1 MERYSV
7 SDYRYELAR
16 SAAIL
21 LVLLVALG
29 CLLAHSSDSSE
40 PSELTR
46 HSRPVHQDESQGLV
60 NLTSVGDDFAL
71 DDEGAGEFDSRI
83 TFALFIALFAGLI
96 TLIRPGSVKGG
107 IEFSVNLF
115 RYDSAFGYSPL
126 RSPPSA

>member
-1 MERYSV
+1 MERYSA

-16 SAAIL
+16 SAPIL

-29 CLLAHSSDSSE
+29 CLLAHSYDSRE

-46 HSRPVHQDESQGLV
+46 HSGPVHRDESRGLV
-60 NLTSVGDDFAL
+60 NFTAVGDDFAL

-83 TFALFIALFAGLI
+83 TFALFITLFSGLI
-96 TLIRPGSVKGG
+96 ALIRPGSVRGG
-107 IEFSVNLF
+107 IKGSVNLF

-126 RSPPSA
+126 RSPPSV